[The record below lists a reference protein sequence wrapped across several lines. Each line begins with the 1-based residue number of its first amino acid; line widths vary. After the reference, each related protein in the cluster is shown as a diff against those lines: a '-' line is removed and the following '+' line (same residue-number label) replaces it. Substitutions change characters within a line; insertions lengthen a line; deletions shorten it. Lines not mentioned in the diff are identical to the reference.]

1 MVAGRCLS
9 ATHEAMGA
17 ARVMSGCMCMGQAA
31 GIVAAWSARTGK
43 EASTVGHEELKSMLL
58 NQNVFLKPEK
68 V

>member
-1 MVAGRCLS
+1 
-9 ATHEAMGA
+9 
-17 ARVMSGCMCMGQAA
+17 MSGCMCMGQAA